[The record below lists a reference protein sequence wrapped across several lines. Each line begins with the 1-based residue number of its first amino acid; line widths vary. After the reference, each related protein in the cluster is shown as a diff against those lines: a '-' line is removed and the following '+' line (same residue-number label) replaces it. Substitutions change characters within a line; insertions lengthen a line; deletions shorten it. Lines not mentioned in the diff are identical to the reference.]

1 MEPYAAPQNI
11 DRDMGGTAVMQAG
24 KVIVV
29 AATLSV
35 LAGAAWAADTAPND
49 VKFVDN
55 AVSQSL
61 TGKPGDAAE
70 GAKVLVSRKL
80 GNCLAC
86 HQVSALNKE
95 LFHGDV
101 GPSLDGAGS
110 RWKPEELR
118 AIVTDS
124 KHVFGPDTVMPGF
137 YSLNVGMNVT
147 KDLVGKTILT
157 AEQVEDVVAYV
168 ATLKE

>member
-1 MEPYAAPQNI
+1 M
-11 DRDMGGTAVMQAG
+11 RAG
-24 KVIVV
+24 KTVV
-29 AATLSV
+29 FVAMISV
-35 LAGAAWAADTAPND
+35 LAGAAWAQDVAPKD
-49 VKFVDN
+49 VKFTDN
-55 AVSQSL
+55 AVSESL
-61 TGKPGDAAE
+61 TGKPGDPAE
-70 GAKVLVSRKL
+70 GAKVLVDRKL

-86 HQVSALNKE
+86 HQVSALKKE

-137 YSLNVGMNVT
+137 YSLHVGVNVA
-147 KDLVGKTILT
+147 KDLVGKTILS
-157 AEQVEDVVAYV
+157 AQQVEDVVAYLE
-168 ATLKE
+168 TLKE